1 MTFEELMSSM
11 VTEPKVTEAKKTVS
25 APSVPVGAEKRVN
38 MKILLIL
45 QIILQK
51 KSVMVKL

>member
-1 MTFEELMSSM
+1 M
-11 VTEPKVTEAKKTVS
+11 VIDKKFLSKEYGLVIFTKKT
-25 APSVPVGAEKRVN
+25 GKC
-38 MKILLIL
+38 ILLIL

>member
-25 APSVPVGAEKRVN
+25 APSVPVGAENKSE
-38 MKILLIL
+38 ILLIL